1 MESPR
6 RGFALCVSALAALL
20 SRPCWAGSSGPDP
33 LQVQMHHPA
42 HGNMV
47 LMALH
52 GAYRKLGK
60 PACQQVLD
68 DFQDSE
74 GRTLR
79 ENLEPLGIE
88 AAEYLS
94 LLTYREGRD
103 LASGRCRKG
112 GVAAVTHPGDRVVF
126 VCIASF
132 GEQPQG
138 IRENTLIH
146 EMLHSLGLGENPPSS
161 SEINGQVLRRCGS

>member
-103 LASGRCRKG
+103 LASGRATKG
-112 GVAAVTHPGDRVVF
+112 ASRRLPTPGTEWSSS
-126 VCIASF
+126 AS
-132 GEQPQG
+132 
-138 IRENTLIH
+138 
-146 EMLHSLGLGENPPSS
+146 PPSAS
-161 SEINGQVLRRCGS
+161 SARGYARTLSSTRCSTAWGWGRTLRAAL

>member
-6 RGFALCVSALAALL
+6 RGFAFCVFALAALE
-20 SRPCWAGSSGPDP
+20 SQPCLAAGSGPDASE
-33 LQVQMHHPA
+33 VQMHHPA
-42 HGNMV
+42 HAGIV
-47 LMALH
+47 RMALD

-60 PACQQVLD
+60 PTCQQVLD
-68 DFQDSE
+68 DFRDAE

-79 ENLEPLGIE
+79 ENLESLGIG
-88 AAEYLS
+88 AAEYMS
-94 LLTYREGRD
+94 LLTYRDGRD

-112 GVAAVTHPGDRVVF
+112 GAAAVTRPGSRVISI
-126 VCIASF
+126 CIASF
-132 GEQPQG
+132 GDQRSG

-161 SEINGQVLRRCGS
+161 SQINGQVLRRCGS